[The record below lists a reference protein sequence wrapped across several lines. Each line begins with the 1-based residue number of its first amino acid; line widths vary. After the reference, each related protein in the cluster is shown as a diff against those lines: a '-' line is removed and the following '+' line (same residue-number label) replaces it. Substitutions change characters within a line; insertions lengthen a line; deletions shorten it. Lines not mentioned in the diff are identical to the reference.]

1 MALYQVQ
8 RLVVEYTT
16 IEAQSETEALN
27 LAEICGDY
35 DREPLQEDDEVF
47 YGFKVFELKD

>member
-8 RLVVEYTT
+8 QLIVEYMT

-27 LAEICGDY
+27 LAELCGAY
-35 DREPLQEDDEVF
+35 DREPLDKDDEVF